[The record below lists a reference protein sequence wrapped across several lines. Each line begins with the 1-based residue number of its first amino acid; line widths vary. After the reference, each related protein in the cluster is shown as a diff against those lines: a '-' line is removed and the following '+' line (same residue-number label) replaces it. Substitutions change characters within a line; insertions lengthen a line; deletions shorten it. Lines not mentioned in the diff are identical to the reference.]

1 MFEKYTTQS
10 NHLTASSWKKKIH
23 NSAKKEYV
31 LRSSRDKKLQL
42 VDLYCVTDL
51 LLALF
56 DNN

>member
-10 NHLTASSWKKKIH
+10 NHLTAGKKEFTIQQ
-23 NSAKKEYV
+23 KKEYV